1 MLLKVNI
8 QSIIIMPR
16 WDSLVDKLD
25 ISDSVLY
32 SSYHQALNKMF
43 EDKVVNWGRIIAMLC
58 FTEALVFRAHTE
70 LMSPNAAESLIGWQV
85 DIFIQYLQGWIIHTQ
100 HTHTCANTKKHAI
113 YYKN

>member
-25 ISDSVLY
+25 VSDNVLY

-58 FTEALVFRAHTE
+58 FAKALVFRAHTE

-85 DIFIQYLQGWIIHTQ
+85 DFFYPVSTRMD
-100 HTHTCANTKKHAI
+100 HTHTAYSHM
-113 YYKN
+113 YKYKETCNLL